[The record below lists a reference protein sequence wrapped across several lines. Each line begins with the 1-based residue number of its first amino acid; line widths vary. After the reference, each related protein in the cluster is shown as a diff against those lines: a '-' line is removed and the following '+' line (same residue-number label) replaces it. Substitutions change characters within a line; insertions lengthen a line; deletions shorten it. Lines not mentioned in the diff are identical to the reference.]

1 MNATCQPAMTGAVY
15 PGTAQRALAI
25 LALLLLLPAF
35 ADDYVAQRAGMV
47 DEVGRYADAA
57 GDDSLRQDVLQSMN
71 SVERHAFVPRGQVP
85 YAYENRPL
93 RIGYGQTISQP
104 YIVALM
110 TDLLDPDPDDVVLEV
125 GTGSGY
131 QAAVLSGLVARV
143 YTIEIIEPLADQAR
157 GRLQRLGYDN
167 VVSKLGDGYFGWKE
181 HAPFDSIVVT
191 AAATHVPPPLIE
203 QLKPGGRMVIPVGS
217 QFTTQWLLLIE
228 KGDDDAIVS
237 RQIAPV
243 RFVPLTGER

>member
-15 PGTAQRALAI
+15 PGTAQRALAT
-25 LALLLLLPAF
+25 AF

-131 QAAVLSGLVARV
+131 QAAVLSGLVARSIPSKSSSRWLTRPV
-143 YTIEIIEPLADQAR
+143 DGCNVSATTMLSASSATAISAGKST
-157 GRLQRLGYDN
+157 GRSTR
-167 VVSKLGDGYFGWKE
+167 SSS
-181 HAPFDSIVVT
+181 PRRRRT
-191 AAATHVPPPLIE
+191 C
-203 QLKPGGRMVIPVGS
+203 R
-217 QFTTQWLLLIE
+217 
-228 KGDDDAIVS
+228 
-237 RQIAPV
+237 R
-243 RFVPLTGER
+243 R